1 MRQWANKTLR
11 IPKKGID
18 MDLQPAQTMHGFTV
32 RTAEDLPE
40 IDGRAYV
47 FDHASTGAQL
57 LYLRNDDSNKAFSIA
72 FKTPPKDDTGVF
84 HILEH
89 SVLCGSG
96 KFPVKEP
103 FVNLLKSS
111 MQTFLN
117 AMTYPDKTVYPVA
130 STSEQDLLNLMD
142 VYLDA
147 VFHPAIYSKRTIF
160 EQEGW
165 HIETVAD
172 KDAASDSTAL
182 AYNGVVYNEMKGAL
196 SDPESVL
203 YDELSAALFPDTAYR
218 FESGGKPSAIPTLS
232 YEDFLDTHRRHYNAA
247 NAKIVLYGDMDIDRF
262 LAFVDERLRNVS
274 PANDG
279 EAAPREPNPLALQA
293 PVRSFGN
300 RKKMKT
306 APENACCAVG
316 YVIGE
321 ARDRER
327 MLAADVLL
335 DAIMGSN
342 EAPVKRALL
351 DAGLADDVQAYVAD
365 AMLQPFA
372 VVQLRGID
380 GEAAQKLRPA
390 FEGAV
395 RTLADGA
402 LDRGIV
408 EAALSH
414 AEFLLRERNF
424 GMADGVMFACSCMA
438 SWLYHDD
445 APCDYLRYEQA
456 FKNLRAKLDEGYFE
470 QLLRELFLE
479 NDHAASAEIVPAE
492 DAGEKS
498 EADSRIESLAH
509 TLDEAGRQEIEHE
522 VEKLRRAQET
532 PDSPEA
538 LASLPRMRPSD
549 IDDAPAEPAYALDDE
564 GPVPCLR
571 HDVATHGIVYA
582 YRYFGL
588 DRLSFEELPYAT
600 VLAMLLGKLATDAH
614 TATEIDTLAQ
624 SKLGNLSL
632 FTEVHEHATDRDTL
646 FPTMTLSASALSAN
660 AEWAASLPTEILLS
674 TDFSDA
680 GKIKDVL
687 IQKRVAMEQGFANAG
702 HSAAMAHA
710 ASYYLPA
717 AVVREQLGGV
727 GFYRFL
733 KRLIDNYDEEKDAL
747 AEKLD
752 DIARRIF
759 VDDNCLLSYSGDDAD
774 LARAAASGMILER
787 SSADGDAKRL
797 LVVPQPRIPE
807 SPEAFVVPT
816 DVTYAA
822 QGYDRR
828 LLDAPYSGAWLVA
841 SRALSYDYL
850 WNEVRV
856 KGGAYGAGFSTTRP
870 GNMRF
875 YSYRDPHLDETL
887 ARFAA
892 AGSWLGKFDPT
903 EAEMDGYVVSTV
915 AGIDSPVKPR
925 ELARRQDGQFI
936 SKLSPDARA
945 KVREETVRTTP
956 AEVRALGSAVSA
968 CAEKRAVCVFGNRE
982 IIEEA
987 KTDFTVID
995 LLKE

>member
-1 MRQWANKTLR
+1 
-11 IPKKGID
+11 
-18 MDLQPAQTMHGFTV
+18 MDLQPEQVACGFTV

-40 IDGRAYV
+40 IEGRAYV
-47 FDHASTGAQL
+47 LDHEATGAQL

-72 FKTPPKDDTGVF
+72 FKTPPADDTGVF

-89 SVLCGSG
+89 SVLCGSD

-130 STSEQDLLNLMD
+130 STNEQDLLNLMD

-165 HIETVAD
+165 HVEL
-172 KDAASDSTAL
+172 ASEEGESEGNASL

-218 FESGGKPSAIPTLS
+218 FESGGKPSAIPTLT
-232 YEDFLDTHRRHYNAA
+232 YEGFLDTHRRHYNAA
-247 NAKIVLYGDMDIDRF
+247 NAKIVLYGDMDIERF
-262 LAFVDERLRNVS
+262 LAFIDERLR
-274 PANDG
+274 
-279 EAAPREPNPLALQA
+279 EAAPAGSEGTGEPNPLALQA
-293 PVRSFGN
+293 PVLSFGN
-300 RKKMKT
+300 RKTMKT

-372 VVQLRGID
+372 VVELRGID
-380 GEAAQKLRPA
+380 GDGAKKLRPA

-395 RTLADGA
+395 RKLADGA

-438 SWLYHDD
+438 SWLYYDD

-470 QLLRELFLE
+470 KLLRELFLE

-492 DAGEKS
+492 DAGEKG
-498 EADSRIESLAH
+498 EADARLERLAG
-509 TLDEAGRQEIEHE
+509 TLDEAGKREIEGE
-522 VEKLRRAQET
+522 VEKLRRAQEA
-532 PDSPEA
+532 PDSPGA
-538 LASLPRMRPSD
+538 VATLPRMRPSD
-549 IDDAPAEPAYALDDE
+549 IGGTPAEPAYALADE

-588 DRLSFEELPYAT
+588 ERLAFEELPYAT
-600 VLAMLLGKLATDAH
+600 VLAMLLGKLATGKH
-614 TATEIDTLAQ
+614 TATEIDTLTQ
-624 SKLGNLSL
+624 SKLGNLSF

-660 AEWAASLPTEILLS
+660 AEWAASLPTEIILS

-680 GKIKDVL
+680 GKMKDVL
-687 IQKRVAMEQGFANAG
+687 VQKRVAMEQGFANAG

-717 AVVREQLGGV
+717 AVAREQLGGV

-733 KRLIDNYDEEKDAL
+733 KRLIDNYDAEKDAL
-747 AEKLD
+747 AEKLAD
-752 DIARRIF
+752 VSRRIF
-759 VDDNCLLSYSGDDAD
+759 ADDNCLLSYSGSDAD
-774 LARAAASGMILER
+774 FARAMGPDMILGR
-787 SSADGDAKRL
+787 VSDAGDAERA
-797 LVVPQPRIPE
+797 LVVPEPRIPE
-807 SPEAFVVPT
+807 VPEAFVVPT
-816 DVTYAA
+816 DVVYAA
-822 QGYDRR
+822 QGFDRR
-828 LLDAPYSGAWLVA
+828 LLGAPYSGAWLVA
-841 SRALSYDYL
+841 SRALSYDFL

-887 ARFAA
+887 ERFAA
-892 AGSWLGKFDPT
+892 AGPWLAKFDPT

-945 KVREETVRTTP
+945 KAREETAHTAP
-956 AEVRALGSAVSA
+956 DEVRALGAAVEA
-968 CAEKRAVCVFGNRE
+968 CAKERAICVFGNRE
-982 IIEEA
+982 IIEDA
-987 KTDFTVID
+987 KTSFDVVD
-995 LLKE
+995 LLQE

>member
-1 MRQWANKTLR
+1 MKPTTLR
-11 IPKKGID
+11 FFKKGTD
-18 MDLQPAQTMHGFTV
+18 MDLQPAKTAHGFTV

-47 FDHASTGAQL
+47 FDHEATGAQL
-57 LYLRNDDSNKAFSIA
+57 LYLRNDDANKAFSIA
-72 FKTPPKDDTGVF
+72 FKTPPENDTGVF

-89 SVLCGSG
+89 SVLCGSD

-130 STSEQDLLNLMD
+130 STNEQDLLNLMD

-165 HIETVAD
+165 HIELSP
-172 KDAASDSTAL
+172 DANGKENAAPL

-232 YEDFLDTHRRHYNAA
+232 YEGFLDTHRRHYNAA

-262 LAFVDERLRNVS
+262 LEFIDERLLDAS
-274 PANDG
+274 PAG
-279 EAAPREPNPLALQA
+279 GMAAGKPNPLELQA
-293 PVRSFGN
+293 PVLSFGN
-300 RKKMKT
+300 RVKMKT

-380 GEAAQKLRPA
+380 DAAAEKLRPA

-395 RTLADGA
+395 RKLADGD

-438 SWLYHDD
+438 SWLYYDD
-445 APCDYLRYEQA
+445 TPCDYLRYDQA
-456 FKNLRAKLDEGYFE
+456 FKNLRAKLGEGYFE
-470 QLLRELFLE
+470 NLLRELFLE
-479 NDHAASAEIVPAE
+479 NDHAASAEVVPAE
-492 DAGEKS
+492 DAGEKG
-498 EADSRIESLAH
+498 EADTRIEHLAE
-509 TLDEAGRQEIEHE
+509 TLDEAGRQEIADE

-538 LASLPRMRPSD
+538 LSTLPRMRPSD
-549 IDDAPAEPAYALDDE
+549 IGRAPAEPAYALDEE
-564 GPVPCLR
+564 GSVPCLR
-571 HDVATHGIVYA
+571 HDVATHGIAYA

-588 DRLSFEELPYAT
+588 ERLAFEELPYAT
-600 VLAMLLGKLATDAH
+600 VLAMLLGKLSTGKH
-614 TATEIDTLAQ
+614 TATEIDTLTQ
-624 SKLGNLSL
+624 SKLGNLSF
-632 FTEVHEHATDRDTL
+632 FTEVHEHATDRGTL

-660 AEWAASLPTEILLS
+660 AESVASLPTEVILS

-680 GKIKDVL
+680 GKVKDVL
-687 IQKRVAMEQGFANAG
+687 VQKRVAMEQGFANAG

-733 KRLIDNYDEEKDAL
+733 KRLIDNYDAEKDAL
-747 AEKLD
+747 AEKLAD
-752 DIARRIF
+752 VSRRVF
-759 VDDNCLLSYSGDDAD
+759 ADDNCLLSYSGTDAD
-774 LARAAASGMILER
+774 FARATASGMILGR
-787 SSADGDAKRL
+787 TSSEDDAKRL
-797 LVVPQPRIPE
+797 LVVPEPRIPE

-816 DVTYAA
+816 DVVYAA

-892 AGSWLGKFDPT
+892 AGAWLDEFDPT

-945 KVREETVRTTP
+945 KVREETVHTAP
-956 AEVRALGSAVSA
+956 DDVRALGTSVGA
-968 CAEKRAVCVFGNRE
+968 CAEKRAICVFGNRE
-982 IIEEA
+982 IIESA
-987 KTDFTVID
+987 KAGFDVID
-995 LLKE
+995 LLQE

>member
-1 MRQWANKTLR
+1 
-11 IPKKGID
+11 
-18 MDLQPAQTMHGFTV
+18 MDLQPAQTAHGFTV

-47 FDHASTGAQL
+47 FDHKATGAQL
-57 LYLRNDDSNKAFSIA
+57 LYLQNDDTNKAFSIA
-72 FKTPPKDDTGVF
+72 FKTPPANDTGVF

-89 SVLCGSG
+89 SVLCGSD

-130 STSEQDLLNLMD
+130 STNEQDLLNLMD

-165 HIETVAD
+165 HIELSPDAD
-172 KDAASDSTAL
+172 GTKEGASL

-247 NAKIVLYGDMDIDRF
+247 NAKIVLYGDMDVDRF
-262 LAFVDERLRNVS
+262 LAFIDERLLDAA
-274 PANDG
+274 PAGG
-279 EAAPREPNPLALQA
+279 EAPGAPNPLALQA
-293 PVRSFGN
+293 PVLSFGN

-306 APENACCAVG
+306 TPENACCAVG

-321 ARDRER
+321 ARERER
-327 MLAADVLL
+327 MLATDVLL

-365 AMLQPFA
+365 AQLQPFA

-380 GEAAQKLRPA
+380 DTAAEKLRPA

-395 RTLADGA
+395 RKLADGG

-456 FKNLRAKLDEGYFE
+456 FKNLHAKLREGYFE
-470 QLLRELFLE
+470 KLLRELFLE
-479 NDHAASAEIVPAE
+479 NDHAASVEIVPAE
-492 DAGEKS
+492 DAGEKG
-498 EADSRIESLAH
+498 EADSRIEQLAE
-509 TLDEAGRQEIEHE
+509 TLDDAGKREIEGE
-522 VEKLRRAQET
+522 VEKLRHAQET

-538 LASLPRMRPSD
+538 VATLPRMRPSD
-549 IDDAPAEPAYALDDE
+549 IGSAPAEPAYALDE
-564 GPVPCLR
+564 KGPIPCLR

-588 DRLSFEELPYAT
+588 ERLSFEELPYAT
-600 VLAMLLGKLATDAH
+600 VLAMLLGKLSTDKH
-614 TATEIDTLAQ
+614 TATEIDTLTQ
-624 SKLGNLSL
+624 SKLGNLSF

-660 AEWAASLPTEILLS
+660 AEWAASLPTEIILS

-680 GKIKDVL
+680 GKVKDVL
-687 IQKRVAMEQGFANAG
+687 VQKRVAMEQGFANAG
-702 HSAAMAHA
+702 NSAAMAHA

-733 KRLIDNYDEEKDAL
+733 KRLIDNYDAEKDAL
-747 AEKLD
+747 AEKLED
-752 DIARRIF
+752 VARRIF
-759 VDDNCLLSYSGDDAD
+759 TDDNCLLSYSGADAD
-774 LARAAASGMILER
+774 FERTMASGMALGR
-787 SSADGDAKRL
+787 TAADGAKHL
-797 LVVPQPRIPE
+797 LSVPEPHIPE
-807 SPEAFVVPT
+807 TPEAFIVPT

-828 LLDAPYSGAWLVA
+828 LLGVPYSGAWLVA

-887 ARFAA
+887 ARFAGAGAWLA
-892 AGSWLGKFDPT
+892 AFDPT

-945 KVREETVRTTP
+945 KVREETVRTAP
-956 AEVRALGSAVSA
+956 EDVRALGAAVEA
-968 CAEKRAVCVFGNRE
+968 CAKERAICVFGNRE
-982 IIEEA
+982 IIENA
-987 KTDFTVID
+987 KTDLDVVD
-995 LLKE
+995 LLQE